1 MLTLFLY
8 IFKRRKN
15 SCPSGKYISPCK
27 CSGNG
32 EIGGLELDCTD
43 RPLGDDK
50 ISQILNIFLQD
61 EDRLGKI
68 LLRNTGLSKVPEE
81 IGQFTRLAFVDLQFN
96 KIRSI
101 KSGAFKFP
109 DIVKE
114 PGSVDLG
121 YNQIG
126 LIEDNAF
133 QGRPT

>member
-1 MLTLFLY
+1 MFY
-8 IFKRRKN
+8 NFKRGKN
-15 SCPSGKYISPCK
+15 SCPSGKSRSPCI
-27 CSGNG
+27 CRGNG
-32 EIGGLELDCTD
+32 EIGGLELDCTN

-68 LLRNTGLSKVPEE
+68 LLRNTSLSQVPEE
-81 IGQFTRLAFVDLQFN
+81 IGQFTSLAFVDLSFN
-96 KIRSI
+96 QIRSI